1 MPQGGMGHE
10 LVAGHG
16 VDTTMGRTY
25 IEVVVDGLVDTVRR
39 LNNLK
44 NRGVI

>member
-1 MPQGGMGHE
+1 MNLQDLPLGMLEG
-10 LVAGHG
+10 G